1 MDASQG
7 SRTIITGMKKLAV
20 VLAVVI
26 GGSIPYLAQQPIEVP
41 SLIPPAPVALI
52 ATDHPPLPKDVSQY
66 WFVPGTDAAGTA
78 SKDAYSSLARGA
90 KAIEDGQY
98 AVGLA
103 LVNRRDL
110 TETRLAGYAK
120 YYQAMALQGLSR
132 FADADAVLTPLVASV
147 QDGALKDTARLKLA
161 EVLIAKPDHARAEQ
175 FLRTVTS
182 DAKGASDDFWMLL
195 GQAEEALDHR
205 EHAIEAYRKVYYGFP
220 LSGRVADAKTGLD
233 RLKVTVGAG
242 GPVVDEL
249 ARGERLF
256 AGRRWA
262 EARVA
267 LEPLLP
273 EVSTEDRGRVT
284 LHLAESD
291 YHLGRHK
298 AARDR
303 LKAYLDDAPKDV
315 EARYYYLSAARGMG
329 DRSTYISLSRALVK
343 ENPDSQWA
351 AETLDDLASFYIID
365 DQDDEADQVFR
376 ELLDKFP
383 RHRYAERAAWK
394 VGWEAYRRQKFAE
407 TIKLFESA
415 AVAFPR
421 ADYRP
426 GWIYWSGRARE
437 RMGDAPG
444 ATARYRL
451 AVIDYGN
458 SYYGRL
464 ASRLLASRSGADAV
478 PAARPVAVPAPAAAA
493 PPTEALMR
501 ALMTAGLYDDALRE
515 VQFAQRAWGD
525 SPALQATAAWVRAQ
539 QAQELRAEERFAA
552 LRGSITLMRRA
563 YPQFL
568 AAEGQTLPL
577 DVLRIIFPLDY
588 WDLIEKYSKPM
599 SLDPYLVSALMAQES
614 TFTAEIRSS
623 ANARGLMQV
632 MPSTGRMYARRMGI
646 RPFTTA
652 SLSQPE
658 TNVRIGIQH
667 FKDLVDKFGG
677 IHYALASY
685 NAGEGRVAEW
695 LKEYPDLPADEFI
708 DSIPYSETQ
717 NYVKRILGTTEDYRR
732 LYGTGL
738 LTPSRRPTAAR

>member
-1 MDASQG
+1 
-7 SRTIITGMKKLAV
+7 MKKLAV
-20 VLAVVI
+20 VLAVLV
-26 GGSIPYLAQQPIEVP
+26 GGSIPYVVAQQPLEVP
-41 SLIPPAPVALI
+41 SLIPPAPVALV
-52 ATDHPPLPKDVSQY
+52 ATDHPPLPKDLAQY
-66 WFVPGTDAAGTA
+66 WFVPA
-78 SKDAYSSLARGA
+78 SGSTTSATKDAYASLARGA
-90 KAIEDGQY
+90 KAIDEGQY

-110 TETRLAGYAK
+110 TETRLEDYAK

-132 FADADAVLTPLVASV
+132 FAEADAILTPLIANL
-147 QDGALKDTARLKLA
+147 QDGALKDAARLKLA
-161 EVLIAKPDHARAEQ
+161 EVMIARPDPARAEQ
-175 FLRTVTS
+175 FLRTLIANS
-182 DAKGASDDFWMLL
+182 KGVSEDFWMLL
-195 GQAEEALDHR
+195 GQAEEAVDHR
-205 EHAIEAYRKVYYGFP
+205 DHAIEAYRKVYYGFP

-233 RLKVTVGAG
+233 RLQIAVGAA
-242 GPVVDEL
+242 GPMGDEL
-249 ARGERLF
+249 ARAERLF

-273 EVSTEDRGRVT
+273 VVSTEDRARVT
-284 LHLAESD
+284 LHLAVCD
-291 YHLGRHK
+291 YRLGRHK

-303 LKAYLDDAPKDV
+303 LKTYVDDAPKDV

-329 DRSTYISLSRALVK
+329 DRSTYVSLSRALVK
-343 ENPDSQWA
+343 EFPSSEWS
-351 AETLDDLASFYIID
+351 AETLDDLASYYIID
-365 DQDDEADQVFR
+365 DKDDDADDVFR
-376 ELLDKFP
+376 ELLERFP

-394 VGWEAYRRQKFAE
+394 VGWEAYRKQKFAE

-415 AVAFPR
+415 AVTFPR

-426 GWIYWSGRARE
+426 SWIYWSGRARD
-437 RMGDAPG
+437 RMGDTAG
-444 ATARYRL
+444 AATRYRL
-451 AVIDYGN
+451 AVADYGN

-464 ASRLLASRSGADAV
+464 AARLLASRPEAATASV
-478 PAARPVAVPAPAAAA
+478 ARPASSPVQAGAA
-493 PPTEALMR
+493 PPTESLMR
-501 ALMTAGLYDDALRE
+501 ALMTAGLYDDALKE
-515 VQFAQRAWGD
+515 VQFAQRTWGD
-525 SPALQATAAWVRAQ
+525 SPALQATSAWIRAQ

-568 AAEGQTLPL
+568 AEEGQTLPL
-577 DVLRIIFPLDY
+577 EVLRIIFPLDY
-588 WDLIEKYSKPM
+588 WDLIEKYSKAM

-667 FKDLVDKFGG
+667 FKDLVEKFGG
-677 IHYALASY
+677 MHDALASY
-685 NAGEGRVAEW
+685 NAGEGRVAVW

-708 DSIPYSETQ
+708 DSIPYAETQ
-717 NYVKRILGTTEDYRR
+717 NYVKRILGTAEDYRR

-738 LTPSRRPTAAR
+738 LRPNARPAAAR

>member
-1 MDASQG
+1 
-7 SRTIITGMKKLAV
+7 MKKLAV
-20 VLAVVI
+20 VLVVLV
-26 GGSIPYLAQQPIEVP
+26 GGSIPYLIAQQPLEV
-41 SLIPPAPVALI
+41 SSIPPAPAALVA
-52 ATDHPPLPKDVSQY
+52 TEHVPLPKEVSQY
-66 WFVPGTDAAGTA
+66 WFVPGPGNTPGG
-78 SKDAYSSLARGA
+78 SKEAFASLARGVR
-90 KAIEDGQY
+90 AITDGEY
-98 AVGLA
+98 ATGLA

-110 TETRLAGYAK
+110 ADTRLDDYAK
-120 YYQAMALQGLSR
+120 YYQAIALQGLSR
-132 FADADAVLTPLVASV
+132 FAEADAVLTPLVASL
-147 QDGALKDTARLKLA
+147 QEGALRDTAKLKLA
-161 EVLIAKPDHARAEQ
+161 EVLIAKPDPARAEQ
-175 FLRTVTS
+175 FLRSITS
-182 DAKGASDDFWMLL
+182 DPKGASEDFWMLQ
-195 GQAEEALDHR
+195 GQAEEALIHR
-205 EHAIEAYRKVYYGFP
+205 DHAIEAYRKVYYGFP
-220 LSGRVADAKTGLD
+220 LSGQAPDAKAGLD
-233 RLKVTVGAG
+233 RLQVAVGASAPIG
-242 GPVVDEL
+242 DEL
-249 ARGERLF
+249 TRAERLF

-273 EVSTEDRGRVT
+273 LVSTEDRGRVT
-284 LHLAESD
+284 LHLAECD

-303 LKAYLDDAPKDV
+303 LKEYLDDGPKDP
-315 EARYYYLSAARGMG
+315 EAWYYYLSAARGMG
-329 DRSTYISLSRALVK
+329 DRSTYVSLSRALVK
-343 ENPDSQWA
+343 DFPDSPWA
-351 AETLDDLASFYIID
+351 AATLDDLASYYIID
-365 DQDDEADQVFR
+365 DKDDDADDVFR
-376 ELLDKFP
+376 ELLDRFP
-383 RHRYAERAAWK
+383 RHRYAERASWK
-394 VGWEAYRRQKFAE
+394 VGWEAYRQKKFPE

-415 AVAFPR
+415 AATFPR

-426 GWIYWSGRARE
+426 GWIYWSGRARD

-444 ATARYRL
+444 AAARYRL

-464 ASRLLASRSGADAV
+464 ASRLLASRKDVEAATT
-478 PAARPVAVPAPAAAA
+478 PAAARPAAAPAQATAA

-515 VQFAQRAWGD
+515 VQFAQRTWGD
-525 SPALQATAAWVRAQ
+525 SPVLQATSAWIRAQ
-539 QAQELRAEERFAA
+539 QAQELRADERFAA
-552 LRGSITLMRRA
+552 LRGSITIMRRA

-577 DVLRIIFPLDY
+577 EVLRIIFPLDY

-599 SLDPYLVSALMAQES
+599 NLDPYLVSALMAQES

-632 MPSTGRMYARRMGI
+632 MPATGRMYARRMGI

-658 TNVRIGIQH
+658 TNVRIGMQH
-667 FKDLVDKFGG
+667 FKDLADKFGG
-677 IHYALASY
+677 MHYALASY

-708 DSIPYSETQ
+708 DSIPYAETQ
-717 NYVKRILGTTEDYRR
+717 NYVKRILGTAEDYRR

-738 LTPSRRPTAAR
+738 LKPNGRPAPAR